1 MARKGHGRPANL
13 VNIST
18 YPHDGSSPVGTN
30 EWNANRDTTGIIGFT
45 KTTQAISS
53 NNLNITDSYIEV
65 TNAGDIHTLSA
76 VTTSLSSTYY
86 ASDSASSIS
95 EGDLIYIV
103 KGSSVGTVNL
113 KNQQG
118 GAGAGKITTLSGSDK
133 VISATVPTILICRT
147 IGSNL
152 EWIEY
157 GGGTANNLD
166 TTNFA
171 AATLVIESEG
181 IGSNDNDTTLPTSAA
196 VKDYVD
202 TQVATEDTIAEL
214 NDTTISGIASGE
226 LLKWNGSAWIN
237 QTLTEAGIVDGNLG
251 TPSALVGTNI
261 SGTAANLTAGN
272 ATLAA
277 TSTALATART
287 IGGTSF
293 DGTSNIAVALSATAT
308 ALATARTIGGT
319 SFDGTANITPANITV
334 ADTTDTSCSVALFE
348 SATGD
353 LPPKSDAGLTYNA
366 GTGIL
371 SATGLTLSGDLTVN
385 GTTTTIN
392 TSTLTVEDP
401 LINMASGNNAADTVD
416 IGFYGLYDTSGSQD
430 LYAGLFRDANDSG
443 KWKLFKDNQAAPTTT
458 VNTSGTGYA
467 TGTLVANIEG
477 NVTGNVTGNASGT
490 ALTVTQAAQ
499 SAITSVGTL
508 TGLTMGGA
516 INMGGADITNGGVV
530 FLTEQA
536 EAEADVAG
544 KGQIWVDTAT
554 PNKLFFTDD
563 AGTDFDLTAG
573 GGATLFHVFSNS
585 TTTTYA
591 GQTGES
597 QTLGTAVG
605 SLASGSGDRDIYIR
619 KIDTNNEGVFAVV
632 HKNGS
637 LVEVQVA

>member
-18 YPHDGSSPVGTN
+18 YPDDGSSPVGTN

>member
-18 YPHDGSSPVGTN
+18 YPDDGSSPVGTN

-508 TGLTMGGA
+508 TGLTMSGA
-516 INMGGADITNGGVV
+516 INMGGADITNGGVI

>member
-18 YPHDGSSPVGTN
+18 YPDDGSSPVGTN

-293 DGTSNIAVALSATAT
+293 DGT
-308 ALATARTIGGT
+308 
-319 SFDGTANITPANITV
+319 ANITPANITV

-508 TGLTMGGA
+508 TGLTMSGA

>member
-18 YPHDGSSPVGTN
+18 YPDDGSSPVGTN

-293 DGTSNIAVALSATAT
+293 DGT
-308 ALATARTIGGT
+308 
-319 SFDGTANITPANITV
+319 ANITPANITV

-490 ALTVTQAAQ
+490 ALTVTQAAH

-508 TGLTMGGA
+508 TGITMGGA

>member
-18 YPHDGSSPVGTN
+18 YPDDGSSPVGTN

-516 INMGGADITNGGVV
+516 INMGGADITNGGVI

>member
-18 YPHDGSSPVGTN
+18 YPDDGSSPVGTN

-293 DGTSNIAVALSATAT
+293 DGT
-308 ALATARTIGGT
+308 
-319 SFDGTANITPANITV
+319 ANITPANITV

-508 TGLTMGGA
+508 TGLTMSGA

-637 LVEVQVA
+637 LEEVQVA

>member
-18 YPHDGSSPVGTN
+18 YPDDGSSPVGTN

-619 KIDTNNEGVFAVV
+619 KIDTNNEGVFAVI

>member
-18 YPHDGSSPVGTN
+18 YPDDGSSPVGTN

-277 TSTALATART
+277 TS
-287 IGGTSF
+287 
-293 DGTSNIAVALSATAT
+293 T

>member
-18 YPHDGSSPVGTN
+18 YPDDGSSPVGTN

-251 TPSALVGTNI
+251 TPSTLVGTNI

-293 DGTSNIAVALSATAT
+293 DGT
-308 ALATARTIGGT
+308 
-319 SFDGTANITPANITV
+319 ANITPANITV
-334 ADTTDTSCSVALFE
+334 ADTTNTSCSVALFE

-366 GTGIL
+366 GTGTL

-392 TSTLTVEDP
+392 TATLTVEDP

>member
-18 YPHDGSSPVGTN
+18 YPDDGSSPVGTN

-287 IGGTSF
+287 RGGTSF

>member
-18 YPHDGSSPVGTN
+18 YPDDGSSPVGTN

-277 TSTALATART
+277 TSTAQ
-287 IGGTSF
+287 
-293 DGTSNIAVALSATAT
+293 
-308 ALATARTIGGT
+308 ATARTIGGT

-619 KIDTNNEGVFAVV
+619 KIDTNNEGVFAVI

>member
-18 YPHDGSSPVGTN
+18 YPDDGSSPVGTN

-293 DGTSNIAVALSATAT
+293 DGT
-308 ALATARTIGGT
+308 
-319 SFDGTANITPANITV
+319 ANITPANITV

-430 LYAGLFRDANDSG
+430 LYAVLFRDANDSG